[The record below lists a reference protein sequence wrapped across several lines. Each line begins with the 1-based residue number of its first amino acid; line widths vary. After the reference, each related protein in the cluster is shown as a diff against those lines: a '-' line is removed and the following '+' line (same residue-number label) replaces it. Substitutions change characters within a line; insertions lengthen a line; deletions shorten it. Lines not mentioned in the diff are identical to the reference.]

1 MYKSHLE
8 ISHEFISPEVAVHTF
23 EWIGAFKNFAKF
35 AAKHLWWSLFLIQL
49 KASACN
55 FVQKKLQHRCFLV
68 NFAKSFSAPFLQNT
82 PGNCLSTEEF
92 SLRTNYYSSK
102 RILLKQ
108 QLVTAAM
115 VNFLFYLSVCFNIQN
130 LNSCPAV
137 VLASTNLFTMKI
149 KDWRSVISARSRAL
163 NI

>member
-1 MYKSHLE
+1 MKPIFHTVEGFSLQLCSKETSAQVFSCELCE
-8 ISHEFISPEVAVHTF
+8 IFQHTF
-23 EWIGAFKNFAKF
+23 FTEYPG
-35 AAKHLWWSLFLIQL
+35 QL
-49 KASACN
+49 
-55 FVQKKLQHRCFLV
+55 L
-68 NFAKSFSAPFLQNT
+68 
-82 PGNCLSTEEF
+82 LSTEEF

-149 KDWRSVISARSRAL
+149 KDWRSVISARSQAL